1 MVGLILWL
9 IQIIFN
15 HINFLLS
22 KIELKIAKINHAKFL
37 YVLYNYS
44 IKKGFSKTIKK
55 ISYKNHLNWF
65 KKKIKEKFTKIF
77 IGYLGLKKIGYVRY
91 EKISKNKYIVSI
103 AVHPT
108 HIGKGL
114 GGNLLKLSIKKFKR
128 NKEFISLFALVK
140 KNNLPSHKIFLKN
153 NFKLKNK
160 LPKLIVSKNIKNFN
174 CYEFRSRMI

>member
-1 MVGLILWL
+1 M
-9 IQIIFN
+9 N
-15 HINFLLS
+15 

-55 ISYKNHLNWF
+55 ISYKNHKNWL
-65 KKKIKEKFTKIF
+65 KKKINDNFTKIF

-108 HIGKGL
+108 YIGKGL
-114 GGNLLKLSIKKFKR
+114 GGYLLKLSIKKFKR
-128 NKEFISLFALVK
+128 NKQFISLLALVK

-160 LPKLIVSKNIKNFN
+160 IPKLIVSKNIKNFK
-174 CYEFRSRMI
+174 CYEFRNRMM